1 MVLSMTVK
9 VIYLNGVF
17 NYFRGIESITQ
28 SKRGFVLHPIKG
40 ADILIDYRLK
50 MEITY

>member
-1 MVLSMTVK
+1 MALSMTVK

-28 SKRGFVLHPIKG
+28 SKRGFILHPIKG
-40 ADILIDYRLK
+40 ADILIDCRLK